1 MACLAGRTSS
11 NQTEIWLQRF
21 KKASGKPCIT
31 YDEMVEEALCLG
43 WVDSVVKKWDT
54 ESNVQRITPRRKKKT
69 FLSELN
75 RQRIWKLQHLG
86 KMTEAGIRPIAD
98 QIGDPGNRWKYPT
111 RSFSNY
117 KQMLRS
123 GKISSN
129 LITSTKG

>member
-1 MACLAGRTSS
+1 MALEI
-11 NQTEIWLQRF
+11 TEIFYPLNRQEWRAWLEEHHQTKTEVWLQRF

-31 YDEMVEEALCLG
+31 YDEMVEEALCFG

-117 KQMLRS
+117 K
-123 GKISSN
+123 
-129 LITSTKG
+129 